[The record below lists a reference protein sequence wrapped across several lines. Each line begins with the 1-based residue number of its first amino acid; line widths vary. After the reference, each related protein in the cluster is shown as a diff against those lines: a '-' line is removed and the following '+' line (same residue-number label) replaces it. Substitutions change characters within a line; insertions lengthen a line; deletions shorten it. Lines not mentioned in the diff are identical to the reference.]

1 MHVAA
6 SCVNPEQHRWSKVKR
21 IASKRRSVMAPTD
34 GRTDGCTRL
43 YTWLVL
49 SYEKLVVN
57 RGEPSEV
64 NTRASAAVG
73 ADITVTAAAGV
84 GLLFARPSSPRRA
97 GVCHLFFFLFFFFGV
112 PPPPIP
118 PNCTFVQVSPL
129 TDRVVIDPEEA
140 ARIPGVAILFRIRKS
155 SLSTSFTIAIILDDS
170 LRLRLD

>member
-6 SCVNPEQHRWSKVKR
+6 SCVNSEQHRWSKVKR

-73 ADITVTAAAGV
+73 ADITVTAAGV
-84 GLLFARPSSPRRA
+84 GLLFARRR
-97 GVCHLFFFLFFFFGV
+97 V
-112 PPPPIP
+112 PPPLGAPVCATSSSSSSSSSACLLRRFLLTVHSFKLALSP
-118 PNCTFVQVSPL
+118 TGSSSTRRKPHEYPVSRYCFEYVNP
-129 TDRVVIDPEEA
+129 V
-140 ARIPGVAILFRIRKS
+140 
-155 SLSTSFTIAIILDDS
+155 
-170 LRLRLD
+170 